1 MLEHLQSDAGK
12 KHRDPGTW
20 QLGNWK
26 LLRFYFLTSCLEAS
40 ERGVC
45 CVEGGGRLSPSD
57 ICIILMNALN
67 FVLIMKCKYC
77 FKKL

>member
-45 CVEGGGRLSPSD
+45 CVGGGAAFTFRYLYYPNE
-57 ICIILMNALN
+57 CIK
-67 FVLIMKCKYC
+67 FC
-77 FKKL
+77 FDDEM